1 LRWAQRGIASLTD
14 VDFTEIARA
23 ESPRGEVVLRQRRVR
38 NGPAVLELRAN
49 GIFVMD
55 TAETSTEVALA
66 AEALAA
72 IADPRDVVIGG
83 LGLGFTL
90 EAVLAD
96 PRVEHVTVV
105 EIEEALIGWLRDG
118 TVPHGQALLA
128 DRRVKMVNADL
139 AMAVVEARS
148 SYDLLLLD
156 VDNGPGYL
164 VHDANGSL
172 YEPEFLRRCRAILN
186 PGGLVAIWS
195 AAEAPELAAT
205 MRAVFDHVE
214 QRALPVSLQGREV
227 TYWLYLAGEQ
237 RPVTPPTAPGSR

>member
-139 AMAVVEARS
+139 AMAVV
-148 SYDLLLLD
+148 
-156 VDNGPGYL
+156 
-164 VHDANGSL
+164 
-172 YEPEFLRRCRAILN
+172 
-186 PGGLVAIWS
+186 
-195 AAEAPELAAT
+195 
-205 MRAVFDHVE
+205 
-214 QRALPVSLQGREV
+214 
-227 TYWLYLAGEQ
+227 
-237 RPVTPPTAPGSR
+237 